1 MQRRMVNE
9 VSKIV
14 YNTLLTHG
22 AVHLPSV
29 GTLYVV
35 RKGATMSG
43 KSRVVAPEYRVDFS
57 SNREALSIVDAIA
70 KCASINNRGA
80 EDIYMLWLD
89 KVRDGDSIEISGVGS
104 LRNKSF
110 TTDNTLLA
118 QLNLMK
124 GVDVA
129 ITYQP
134 RRSRVA
140 LYLSVAI
147 VIALGVVGSLFFFS
161 KESDKPKPEQPQ
173 QPSVKLSSVAPTIT
187 VDAQADKAEDVGVVE
202 IEQTLNIEVID
213 NAVEDDA
220 LVDIPWYECEDVKH
234 YVVVG
239 SYKSR
244 RNAEGAMKSIAESL
258 NCEIECYIFKR
269 GKMHTLAIYGSAD
282 IALCE
287 AFVASHKSEFAQA
300 WVYSK
305 DE

>member
-1 MQRRMVNE
+1 MVNE
-9 VSKIV
+9 VSNII
-14 YNTLLTHG
+14 YNCLLTQG
-22 AVHLPSV
+22 AIHLPSV

-57 SNREALSIVDAIA
+57 SSREARSVVDAIA
-70 KCASINNRGA
+70 QCASITPKSA

-89 KVRDGDSIEISGVGS
+89 KVRDGDSIEIVGVGK

-110 TTDNTLLA
+110 TTDNSLLA
-118 QLNLMK
+118 QLNPMK

-140 LYLSVAI
+140 LYVTMVVAVVLGVALYLFMFPTKSDTQHASIATTVIVADSTNVETPTIETEVSDADEVTDIAVIESVA
-147 VIALGVVGSLFFFS
+147 
-161 KESDKPKPEQPQ
+161 E
-173 QPSVKLSSVAPTIT
+173 
-187 VDAQADKAEDVGVVE
+187 DAKSTD
-202 IEQTLNIEVID
+202 
-213 NAVEDDA
+213 
-220 LVDIPWYECEDVKH
+220 LVDTPWYERDDIRH

-258 NCEIECYIFKR
+258 NGEIGCYIFKR
-269 GKMHTLAIYGSAD
+269 GKMHTLAVYGSAD
-282 IALCE
+282 VESSE
-287 AFVASHKSEFAQA
+287 AFVASHKSEFPQA
-300 WVYSK
+300 WVYSL
-305 DE
+305 EE

>member
-80 EDIYMLWLD
+80 EDIYLLWLD
-89 KVRDGDSIEISGVGS
+89 KVREGDSIEISGVGS

-118 QLNLMK
+118 QLNPMK

-140 LYLSVAI
+140 LYVTMVVA
-147 VIALGVVGSLFFFS
+147 VVLGVALYLFMFS
-161 KESDKPKPEQPQ
+161 TKSATQHTPIAKTDI
-173 QPSVKLSSVAPTIT
+173 VADSSNVETPTIET
-187 VDAQADKAEDVGVVE
+187 EVSDAY
-202 IEQTLNIEVID
+202 EVID
-213 NAVEDDA
+213 TANTETVAEDTESID
-220 LVDIPWYECEDVKH
+220 LVNIPWYECEDVKH

-244 RNAEGAMKSIAESL
+244 RNAESAMKSIAESL
-258 NCEIECYIFKR
+258 NGEIECYIFKR
-269 GKMHTLAIYGSAD
+269 GKMHTLAIYGSSD

>member
-1 MQRRMVNE
+1 MRRRMVNE
-9 VSKIV
+9 VSNII
-14 YNTLLTHG
+14 YNSLLTHG

-35 RKGATMSG
+35 RKGATMNG
-43 KSRVVAPEYRVDFS
+43 KSRVAAPEYRVDFS
-57 SNREALSIVDAIA
+57 SSREARSVVDAIA
-70 KCASINNRGA
+70 QCASITQKSA

-89 KVRDGDSIEISGVGS
+89 KVRDGDSIEIVGVGT

-118 QLNLMK
+118 QLNPMK

-140 LYLSVAI
+140 LYVTMVVA
-147 VIALGVVGSLFFFS
+147 VVLGVALYLFMFPTKS
-161 KESDKPKPEQPQ
+161 ATQHPPIAKTDI
-173 QPSVKLSSVAPTIT
+173 VADSSNVETPTIET
-187 VDAQADKAEDVGVVE
+187 EVSDAY
-202 IEQTLNIEVID
+202 EVID
-213 NAVEDDA
+213 TADTETVAEDTESTD
-220 LVDIPWYECEDVKH
+220 LVDIPWYERDDIRH

-258 NCEIECYIFKR
+258 NGEIECYIFKR
-269 GKMHTLAIYGSAD
+269 GKMHTLAVYGSAD
-282 IALCE
+282 VESCE

-300 WVYSK
+300 WVYSS
-305 DE
+305 EE